1 MNRIQPRDDIQAL
14 AGYHS
19 PILDVSV
26 RLNANESPLPPPAAF
41 FNDWLE
47 ALRTV
52 PLNRYPDRSA
62 RILRESL
69 GASLGQ
75 PAKRILCANG
85 SNEVLQ
91 TLMLTYGGPGRT
103 ALINEPTYALHSH
116 IARITGTKIVN
127 GARNSDFTID
137 PETLAEMITRTDPD
151 LVFLCSPNNPTG
163 TVDSIEVLNTALRS
177 ARGLVIVDEAY
188 GEFSPRSAIDLVS
201 EDSSL
206 VVVRTYSKVWSMAA
220 LRLGYCVAP
229 EWVVEELEKVVLPYH
244 LAAAT
249 QTAGIAA
256 LKYRSEMDAR
266 VRELVSER
274 ERLMDGL
281 TGFKALDGLQMLEPL
296 HSGANFILFRVGIPG
311 NIQAASRL
319 WSDLVDHG
327 VLVRDFSAWPGVE
340 GCLRVTVGS
349 RADNDA
355 FLTALAAIL
364 RESGDS

>member
-1 MNRIQPRDDIQAL
+1 MNPIQPRGDL
-14 AGYHS
+14 RSLSGYHS
-19 PILDVSV
+19 PNLKVSV
-26 RLNANESPLPPPAAF
+26 RLNANESPLPPPPAF
-41 FNDWLE
+41 VDDWLD
-47 ALRTV
+47 ALRTI

-69 GASLGQ
+69 GESLGH
-75 PAKRILCANG
+75 PAERVFCANG

-91 TLMLTYGGPGRT
+91 TLMLTYGGPGRR
-103 ALINEPTYALHSH
+103 ALILEPTYALHSH
-116 IARITGTKIVN
+116 IARITGTEIVY
-127 GARNSDFTID
+127 GARGTDFTID
-137 PETLAEMITRTDPD
+137 PDDLETTIRSTDPD
-151 LVFLCSPNNPTG
+151 LVFLCSPNNPSG
-163 TVDSIEVLNTALRS
+163 TVDTVEVLDAAMRS

-188 GEFSPRSAIDLVS
+188 GEFSPRSAIEFVR
-201 EDSSL
+201 EDAAL
-206 VVVRTYSKVWSMAA
+206 VVVKTYSKVWSMAA
-220 LRLGYCVAP
+220 LRLGYCIAP
-229 EWVVEELEKVVLPYH
+229 TWVVEELEKVVLPYH

-249 QTAGIAA
+249 QSAGIAA

-274 ERLMDGL
+274 ERLMEGL
-281 TGFKALDGLQMLEPL
+281 LGFAALAPL
-296 HSGANFILFRVGIPG
+296 PSGANFILFRVGIPG

-327 VLVRDFSAWPGVE
+327 VLIRDFSAWPGVE